1 MAAYN
6 GRRAPN
12 VSQYIANLNT
22 IPSAAEAAA
31 QPDFGGFEADL
42 DLFTNTQFFDFDM
55 NQDVPKLPGDMNF
68 SGEQSR
74 SQQGQANLGQD
85 KGLNYVNRE
94 SNTCR
99 CNGHTC

>member
-74 SQQGQANLGQD
+74 SQQGQD
-85 KGLNYVNRE
+85 KGLNFVNRE
-94 SNTCR
+94 CNTCL
-99 CNGHTC
+99 CN